1 MWPHGK
7 NCYTFVCWFKL
18 DLKSAGRRPMSPD
31 TAVGEERYT
40 LYRYVNIWS
49 VLDSVKLKVK
59 VNLKE
64 LSMPQ

>member
-49 VLDSVKLKVK
+49 L
-59 VNLKE
+59 
-64 LSMPQ
+64 